1 MAVIFGS
8 FEVWRHHLWFNC
20 STSTLNSSSH
30 THCHSKFFTQHSSIL
45 GSFNL
50 RYSVVFLRSRY
61 SINRP
66 LPCPLVTRSSRME
79 NCLFS
84 GRHREDGGDRP
95 GRACRGRRNRRCSPI
110 HGIVVGAVT
119 NRRPVRLGSHQVRHC
134 FCAVFAYLKVL
145 KDNAF
150 EGFMLVSLAWV

>member
-1 MAVIFGS
+1 MVQLFDINTQQFKS
-8 FEVWRHHLWFNC
+8 YTLPFEILY
-20 STSTLNSSSH
+20 STL
-30 THCHSKFFTQHSSIL
+30 SSIL

-50 RYSVVFLRSRY
+50 RYSAVFLRSRY

-66 LPCPLVTRSSRME
+66 LPCPLVARSSRME
-79 NCLFS
+79 NRLFS

-119 NRRPVRLGSHQVRHC
+119 NRRPVRLGSLQVRHC

>member
-1 MAVIFGS
+1 MVQLFDINTQQFKS
-8 FEVWRHHLWFNC
+8 YTLPFEILY
-20 STSTLNSSSH
+20 STL
-30 THCHSKFFTQHSSIL
+30 SSIL

-79 NCLFS
+79 NCHFS

-95 GRACRGRRNRRCSPI
+95 GRACRGRRNRRRSPI
-110 HGIVVGAVT
+110 RGIVVGAVA
-119 NRRPVRLGSHQVRHC
+119 NRRPVCLGSHQVRHC